1 MLFGE
6 MQKPKL
12 FCESLIEE
20 RSAGNP
26 HATFCEG
33 EGLPVSGSLL
43 YSINVVYFTLEDHL
57 TTNHF
62 QSNFSIFPL
71 TMNPKDGIVIQFLI

>member
-1 MLFGE
+1 

-43 YSINVVYFTLEDHL
+43 YSMCALQVQGDLSPEMAIMVKPSQQPCTESCVVAGNGQHEA
-57 TTNHF
+57 
-62 QSNFSIFPL
+62 
-71 TMNPKDGIVIQFLI
+71 